1 MVTRVCGPGGIW
13 SEPNFSGC
21 TLTSG
26 DPQQFV
32 IFSLYYEF
40 NFGSLDDLMDGDEE
54 QIQHYIVYTEINNKH
69 NIQNVFTG
77 IDIQT
82 KNVCFDSWGG
92 ARWIKEFYGLPH
104 PQVPHAVKPN
114 TTCTC

>member
-1 MVTRVCGPGGIW
+1 MVTRVCGPGRIW

-54 QIQHYIVYTEINNKH
+54 QIQREVHTIHYIYKCHRNQYSTIIK
-69 NIQNVFTG
+69 QNVF
-77 IDIQT
+77 
-82 KNVCFDSWGG
+82 
-92 ARWIKEFYGLPH
+92 
-104 PQVPHAVKPN
+104 
-114 TTCTC
+114 